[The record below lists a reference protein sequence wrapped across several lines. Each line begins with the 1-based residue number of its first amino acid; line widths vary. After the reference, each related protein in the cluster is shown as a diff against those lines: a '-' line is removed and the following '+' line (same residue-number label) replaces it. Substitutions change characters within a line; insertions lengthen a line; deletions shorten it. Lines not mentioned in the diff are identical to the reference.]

1 MSPAVRKFFQCAR
14 MSLRTDFFMYGPING
29 TLDEKVALKNLKKAL
44 LDTVCDQFH
53 GNLAFTWRLSFHAN
67 FYDFLHIL

>member
-44 LDTVCDQFH
+44 LDTVC